1 MRYFAD
7 WATTK
12 HCQRALVYHFDVCLL
27 IFDFYLFVDLLIC
40 VYLWYRRVCRV
51 LSTSEEEGTEPAQPG
66 PSSPQPQPKVKKE
79 SKKTKKPTKKKKVSC
94 FSFAILSVCEV
105 NPVQFHVANQDHPK
119 RE

>member
-12 HCQRALVYHFDVCLL
+12 HCERALVYHFDVCLL
-27 IFDFYLFVDLLIC
+27 MFFFFYLFINLLIF

-94 FSFAILSVCEV
+94 VSFAILLVCEV
-105 NPVQFHVANQDHPK
+105 NPV
-119 RE
+119 